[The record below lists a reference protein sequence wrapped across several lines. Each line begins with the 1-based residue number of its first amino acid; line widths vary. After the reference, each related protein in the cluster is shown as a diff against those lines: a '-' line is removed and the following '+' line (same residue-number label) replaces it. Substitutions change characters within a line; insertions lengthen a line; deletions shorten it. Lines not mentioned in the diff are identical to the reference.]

1 MNKKLIITII
11 ILSLLSLLL
20 LFGKNKKLNNL
31 NKNRGHESIAS
42 ISLKIEENVLERL
55 HENLKEFG
63 FEKTPEKLI
72 LLGLKEERLL
82 EVYAETPNG
91 FKLLKTYPFTAFS
104 GKLGPKLQ
112 EGDKQIPEGIYSIE
126 YLNPNSS
133 YYLSMKVNYPNKF
146 DLSKTTFRNN
156 AELGG
161 DIFIHGKSVTI
172 GCIPIGDL
180 AIEELFILVKN
191 AIHHNIKVIISPRD
205 FRQNNNYPKIDG
217 IDWEDELYRTI
228 ERELKKLK
236 NDQE

>member
-1 MNKKLIITII
+1 MNKKLIISII

-20 LFGKNKKLNNL
+20 IFGNNIKWSNLEKNKGN
-31 NKNRGHESIAS
+31 ETIES
-42 ISLKIEENVLERL
+42 ISLKIEENVMERL
-55 HENLKEFG
+55 HADLIKLG
-63 FEKTPEKLI
+63 LDKTPEKLI

-82 EVYAETPNG
+82 EVYAETSNG
-91 FKLLKTYPFTAFS
+91 FNLLKTYPFTAFS

-112 EGDKQIPEGIYSIE
+112 EGDKQIPEGIYKIE

-146 DLSKTTFRNN
+146 DLSKTKFRNK

-172 GCIPIGDL
+172 GCIPIGDR

-191 AIHHNIKVIISPRD
+191 AIQHDVKVIISPRD
-205 FRQNNNYPKIDG
+205 FRQNKEHPEIQG
-217 IDWEDELYRTI
+217 IDWETKLYRTI
-228 ERELKKLK
+228 EAEMNELKSQ
-236 NDQE
+236 QE